1 MKQEKKAKQEKHGRQ
16 KKQKPLRFSGFFLR
30 RLMPFL
36 LLAAFFFTASVIKDY
51 HTADNF
57 SFTGELTD
65 QSGWL
70 SYSTLLLEDS
80 RIWELKESEW
90 IPGILQ
96 ELSYPNA
103 VQSYTDF
110 SLLAFRPETAEIT
123 FSKPTARIHVVYTDN
138 KGEFDTSVYYSSS
151 DAEAEKLAKDM
162 QAYSDAHRL
171 RLSLISR
178 AQNDRLF
185 GRNAIG
191 DFWDRF
197 SLDAVPLRAQID
209 LLKFTALEYAW
220 LGSSGEVRS
229 SVETAPKS
237 TGRKA
242 VNYPFKIENGRAY
255 RDKSAGTWDMPANA
269 IYLNYFTVYGS
280 PSDCKAAAITQE
292 AADRM
297 GVYRKLLSDTRQVIE
312 DIAQDETGTALEQYY
327 KNEKKEARYRTILNG
342 GTESSVPSPAEKLE
356 QLTERSLYGAE
367 DEAHEIIQE
376 LEKDPENRWI
386 RYYTTTRCFT
396 LPDDTRFSVLAVQ
409 TLDMRK
415 YLLSGIIFY
424 FIKYLILALIPALI
438 WTILFYPRAR
448 RRCDA
453 DEYRRTVTAALAHDL
468 KSPLT
473 AISGYAENLD
483 SGVHPEKQ
491 KHYTA
496 SILENARYMDSII
509 TQSLELSRMEKD
521 LVAKKQWVDLIPIMQ
536 DQLGHR
542 QDELGERGIKAQITG
557 SCCFYADPR
566 MMLQAVRNLLDNA
579 VKFTPD
585 GGSITVTGEGRA
597 MRVVNDINAEKVER
611 INEVCEAFVKGDS
624 ARSNRKGT
632 GLGLSVVRQSA
643 ELNKLRFR
651 VQSSGHTFTA
661 LLRDKPL
668 LFRRI
673 RFGKIKPL

>member
-16 KKQKPLRFSGFFLR
+16 KKQKPLRLSGFFLR

-36 LLAAFFFTASVIKDY
+36 LLTAFFFTASVIKDY
-51 HTADNF
+51 HAADNF

-70 SYSTLLLEDS
+70 SYNALRLEDS

-90 IPGILQ
+90 IPGILR
-96 ELSYPNA
+96 ELSQPNA
-103 VQSYTDF
+103 VQSYTDI

-123 FSKPTARIHVVYTDN
+123 FSKPTARIHVIYRDN
-138 KGEFDTSVYYSSS
+138 NGEFVTSVNYNSS
-151 DAEAEKLAKDM
+151 DAEAEKLVKDM

-185 GRNAIG
+185 GSNVIG

-197 SLDAVPLRAQID
+197 SLHAVPLRAQID

-229 SVETAPKS
+229 SVEAAPKS
-237 TGRKA
+237 PGRKA
-242 VNYPFKIENGRAY
+242 VNYFYKIENGRAF
-255 RDKSAGTWDMPANA
+255 RDKSVGTWDIPANT

-280 PSDCKAAAITQE
+280 PSDCRAAAITQE

-297 GVYRKLLSDTRQVIE
+297 GIYLKELSETHALIE
-312 DIAQDETGTALEQYY
+312 ALAQDETGSVREAYY
-327 KNEKKEARYRTILNG
+327 EKAKAEAKQRG
-342 GTESSVPSPAEKLE
+342 ESPGSVPTPENKLI
-356 QLTERSLYGAE
+356 QLTEKSLYGAE
-367 DEAHEIIQE
+367 QAAQEIIQE

-386 RYYTTTRCFT
+386 RYYTATQCFT
-396 LPDDTRFSVLAVQ
+396 LPDDTRLSVLAVQ

-438 WTILFYPRAR
+438 WTILFYPKAR
-448 RRCDA
+448 RRYDA

-536 DQLGHR
+536 EQLEHR
-542 QDELGERGIKAQITG
+542 QDELSERGIKAQITG

>member
-1 MKQEKKAKQEKHGRQ
+1 
-16 KKQKPLRFSGFFLR
+16 
-30 RLMPFL
+30 
-36 LLAAFFFTASVIKDY
+36 
-51 HTADNF
+51 
-57 SFTGELTD
+57 
-65 QSGWL
+65 
-70 SYSTLLLEDS
+70 
-80 RIWELKESEW
+80 
-90 IPGILQ
+90 
-96 ELSYPNA
+96 
-103 VQSYTDF
+103 
-110 SLLAFRPETAEIT
+110 
-123 FSKPTARIHVVYTDN
+123 
-138 KGEFDTSVYYSSS
+138 
-151 DAEAEKLAKDM
+151 
-162 QAYSDAHRL
+162 
-171 RLSLISR
+171 
-178 AQNDRLF
+178 
-185 GRNAIG
+185 
-191 DFWDRF
+191 
-197 SLDAVPLRAQID
+197 
-209 LLKFTALEYAW
+209 
-220 LGSSGEVRS
+220 
-229 SVETAPKS
+229 
-237 TGRKA
+237 
-242 VNYPFKIENGRAY
+242 
-255 RDKSAGTWDMPANA
+255 MPANA

-280 PSDCKAAAITQE
+280 PSDCRAAAITQE

-342 GTESSVPSPAEKLE
+342 GTENSVPSPAEKLE

-386 RYYTTTRCFT
+386 RYYTTTQCFT

-438 WTILFYPRAR
+438 WTLLFYPRAR

-453 DEYRRTVTAALAHDL
+453 GEYRRTVTAALAHDL

-536 DQLGHR
+536 EQLGHR

-585 GGSITVTGEGRA
+585 GGSITVTGEG
-597 MRVVNDINAEKVER
+597 NA
-611 INEVCEAFVKGDS
+611 C
-624 ARSNRKGT
+624 
-632 GLGLSVVRQSA
+632 RQ
-643 ELNKLRFR
+643 
-651 VQSSGHTFTA
+651 
-661 LLRDKPL
+661 
-668 LFRRI
+668 
-673 RFGKIKPL
+673 

>member
-1 MKQEKKAKQEKHGRQ
+1 MTKAKETTIR
-16 KKQKPLRFSGFFLR
+16 KKLPKKLRFSGFFLR

-36 LLAAFFFTASVIKDY
+36 LLAAFFFTTSVIKDY

-70 SYSTLLLEDS
+70 SYSALLLEDS
-80 RIWELKESEW
+80 SIWELKESEW
-90 IPGILQ
+90 IPGILRK
-96 ELSYPNA
+96 LSQPN
-103 VQSYTDF
+103 VIQSYTD
-110 SLLAFRPETAEIT
+110 LALMAFQPETCEIT
-123 FSKPTARIHVVYTDN
+123 CSKPAAGIRVDYTEN
-138 KGEFDTSVYYSSS
+138 KGDSFTADYYYAS
-151 DAEAEKLAKDM
+151 DAEAEKLMQDM
-162 QAYSDAHRL
+162 QTYSDAHHL
-171 RLSLISR
+171 
-178 AQNDRLF
+178 
-185 GRNAIG
+185 
-191 DFWDRF
+191 RF
-197 SLDAVPLRAQID
+197 SLFQRAAQDRIFGYPGLDFDWEWFFPRAVPLRAQIK
-209 LLKFTALEYAW
+209 LHQFKGLEYAW
-220 LGSSGEVRS
+220 LGSSGEVLS
-229 SVETAPKS
+229 SAETIPADFGS
-237 TGRKA
+237 TA
-242 VNYPFKIENGRAY
+242 VNPLYKIENGRAS
-255 RDKSAGTWDMPANA
+255 RDKSRAAWDLPANA
-269 IYLNYFTVYGS
+269 IILNGLTVYGS
-280 PSDCKAAAITQE
+280 PSDCRAAAITQE

-327 KNEKKEARYRTILNG
+327 KKEKKEARYRTILNG
-342 GTESSVPSPAEKLE
+342 GKESSVPSPAEKLE

-367 DEAHEIIQE
+367 DEAHEIIKE

-386 RYYTTTRCFT
+386 RYYTTTQCFT

-438 WTILFYPRAR
+438 WTILFYPKAR

-536 DQLGHR
+536 EQLGHR
-542 QDELGERGIKAQITG
+542 QDELSERGIKAQITG
-557 SCCFYADPR
+557 SCFFYADPR

>member
-1 MKQEKKAKQEKHGRQ
+1 M
-16 KKQKPLRFSGFFLR
+16 
-30 RLMPFL
+30 
-36 LLAAFFFTASVIKDY
+36 
-51 HTADNF
+51 
-57 SFTGELTD
+57 
-65 QSGWL
+65 
-70 SYSTLLLEDS
+70 
-80 RIWELKESEW
+80 
-90 IPGILQ
+90 
-96 ELSYPNA
+96 
-103 VQSYTDF
+103 
-110 SLLAFRPETAEIT
+110 
-123 FSKPTARIHVVYTDN
+123 
-138 KGEFDTSVYYSSS
+138 
-151 DAEAEKLAKDM
+151 
-162 QAYSDAHRL
+162 
-171 RLSLISR
+171 
-178 AQNDRLF
+178 
-185 GRNAIG
+185 
-191 DFWDRF
+191 
-197 SLDAVPLRAQID
+197 
-209 LLKFTALEYAW
+209 
-220 LGSSGEVRS
+220 
-229 SVETAPKS
+229 
-237 TGRKA
+237 
-242 VNYPFKIENGRAY
+242 
-255 RDKSAGTWDMPANA
+255 
-269 IYLNYFTVYGS
+269 
-280 PSDCKAAAITQE
+280 
-292 AADRM
+292 
-297 GVYRKLLSDTRQVIE
+297 
-312 DIAQDETGTALEQYY
+312 
-327 KNEKKEARYRTILNG
+327 
-342 GTESSVPSPAEKLE
+342 
-356 QLTERSLYGAE
+356 
-367 DEAHEIIQE
+367 
-376 LEKDPENRWI
+376 
-386 RYYTTTRCFT
+386 
-396 LPDDTRFSVLAVQ
+396 LAVQ

-438 WTILFYPRAR
+438 WTLLFYPRAR

-453 DEYRRTVTAALAHDL
+453 GEYRRTVTAALAHDL

-536 DQLGHR
+536 EQLGHR